1 MTSAQS
7 PSQKQSKLSWVHRA
21 LPATC
26 STNPTNKS
34 VDKHA
39 GVLEM
44 NLFPWFCKNPSTSH
58 FHKKTTLVN
67 WPTDKEE
74 SNCKT
79 RSMHKYSKLFVFQL
93 FTSFRVFPF
102 RLKPKSTWLHQNWN
116 VPTNNC
122 KCSDRIFHHLA
133 MDHTTGPRNCS
144 LPRKTVA
151 AHKRSGGSWKSQL
164 TLKP

>member
-7 PSQKQSKLSWVHRA
+7 PSQNQSKLSWVHRA

-58 FHKKTTLVN
+58 FHQKKLHSS
-67 WPTDKEE
+67 TDQLIKKNLPAKQGAC
-74 SNCKT
+74 S
-79 RSMHKYSKLFVFQL
+79 KYSKLFVFQL

-122 KCSDRIFHHLA
+122 RCSDRIFHHLA

-144 LPRKTVA
+144 LPHKTVA
-151 AHKRSGGSWKSQL
+151 AYKRSGGS
-164 TLKP
+164 

>member
-7 PSQKQSKLSWVHRA
+7 PSQNQSKLSWVHRA

-26 STNPTNKS
+26 STNPTT
-34 VDKHA
+34 
-39 GVLEM
+39 
-44 NLFPWFCKNPSTSH
+44 NPLTSMQV
-58 FHKKTTLVN
+58 FWKWTCFRGFARTLQQVIFTKKPTLVN

-74 SNCKT
+74 PTCKT
-79 RSMHKYSKLFVFQL
+79 RSMHTYSKLFVFQL

>member
-7 PSQKQSKLSWVHRA
+7 PSQNQSKLSWVHSA

-44 NLFPWFCKNPSTSH
+44 NLFPWFCKNPSTSY

-74 SNCKT
+74 PNCKT
-79 RSMHKYSKLFVFQL
+79 RSTHKYSKLFVFQL

>member
-1 MTSAQS
+1 MSSSCTPCYMHHQS
-7 PSQKQSKLSWVHRA
+7 NKQIRWQACR
-21 LPATC
+21 C
-26 STNPTNKS
+26 SGNEPVSVVLQEPFNKS
-34 VDKHA
+34 
-39 GVLEM
+39 
-44 NLFPWFCKNPSTSH
+44 FSP
-58 FHKKTTLVN
+58 KKTTLVN